1 MVRSM
6 HKIDGVRAVSDAPC
20 RSQRGFALFEVAVV
34 SLLLMLMAVWGV
46 HSMVQRMSDARVQN
60 DAAWALTVRGALQG
74 FMARHETSI
83 AQAHTTT
90 DLPDVA
96 DWSDLS
102 IAVLQ
107 QQGFLPPGFPES
119 PLPGGAAIRVVRT
132 GMCPSADCRVHA
144 VVHALR
150 PYTHLSTGLADQGL
164 LAQWLMATQG
174 WGAVVQPADPDYL
187 RGPAVHLSNPLGAA
201 HLLLPAGVVAVVL
214 SSAQLAT
221 HHFVR
226 VADSRDPDL
235 QGGLSVRG
243 TVLARND
250 LHVQGG
256 LRLLR
261 TETIGVACAVSGEM
275 AADANQQPIVCR
287 EGVWARLGHVR
298 AGGFSIN
305 QFYGCFT
312 ALGTSTSNPD
322 TGTCS
327 CPEGDAMVQISD
339 SGPVPYPDGR
349 TRGFLCVP

>member
-1 MVRSM
+1 MVRSILKTNGM
-6 HKIDGVRAVSDAPC
+6 CAVSGASC
-20 RSQRGFALFEVAVV
+20 NAQRGFALLEVAVV
-34 SLLLMLMAVWGV
+34 SLLLMLLAVWGV
-46 HSMVQRMSDARVQN
+46 HGMVQRMSDARVQN

-74 FMARHETSI
+74 FMARHELTI
-83 AQAHTTT
+83 AQAHTMT
-90 DLPDVA
+90 DLPDIA

-102 IAVLQ
+102 VAVLQ

-119 PLPGGAAIRVVRT
+119 PLPGGAAIRVLRT
-132 GMCPSADCRVHA
+132 GLCPSADCRVYA
-144 VVHALR
+144 VVHALK
-150 PYTHLSTGLADQGL
+150 PYTYLHNGQADEGL

-174 WGAVVQPADPDYL
+174 WGAVVPPGDPGYL
-187 RGPAVHLSNPLGAA
+187 RGPAVRLSNPLGTA
-201 HLLLPAGVVAVVL
+201 HLVLPAGTVAVVL
-214 SSAQLAT
+214 SSEQLAT

-226 VADSRDPDL
+226 MADSRNPDL
-235 QGGLSVRG
+235 QGGLSVHG

-261 TETIGVACAVSGEM
+261 TENMGAVCGTSGEM
-275 AADANQQPIVCR
+275 AADTNQQPIVCR
-287 EGVWARLGHVR
+287 DGVWARLGHVR

-312 ALGTSTSNPD
+312 ALGTSTANPD
-322 TGTCS
+322 TGSCS
-327 CPEGDAMVQISD
+327 CPEGDAMVQVSD